1 MKTKTNKKSAKKVA
15 KKDNGECTNP
25 NMKAGREMNPL
36 TGCRVGSKGD
46 IIGSAML
53 KNLENPVAV
62 LASVKEA
69 VVQTWTNKKPTD
81 SEIQRKAMS
90 WIDWLHELH
99 ASEFKNVATAIEC
112 SKATRLANKPAK
124 AEKGEAEPKVK
135 KAPAKKVAA
144 KKVVAK
150 KPAKKAAVKKEEK
163 VAPAEQAAPAPEATL

>member
-1 MKTKTNKKSAKKVA
+1 MKTKTNKSAKKGS

-53 KNLENPVAV
+53 KNAENPVCV
-62 LASVKEA
+62 LKAVKEA
-69 VVQTWTNKKPTD
+69 VVKTWTNKKPTE

-99 ASEFKNVATAIEC
+99 AAEFKTVATAIEC
-112 SKATRLANKPAK
+112 SKATRLANKPPK
-124 AEKGEAEPKVK
+124 AEKGEQPPKVK
-135 KAPAKKVAA
+135 KAPAKA
-144 KKVVAK
+144 KKAVKAKVAK
-150 KPAKKAAVKKEEK
+150 KPAAKKEEK
-163 VAPAEQAAPAPEATL
+163 VGTEGQAAPEAGAAL